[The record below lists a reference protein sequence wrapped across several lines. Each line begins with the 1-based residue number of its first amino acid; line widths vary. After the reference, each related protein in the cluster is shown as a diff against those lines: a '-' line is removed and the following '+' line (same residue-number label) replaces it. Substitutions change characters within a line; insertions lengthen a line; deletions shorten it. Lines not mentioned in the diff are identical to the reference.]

1 MKKYLLVLFSY
12 AGLENLN
19 SFLLNKLNSGD
30 RLFVRAVM
38 LKGVPKLFS
47 HLTSEVGFLGD
58 KVASDV
64 EDSVVDIYYDNAKDY
79 LKEIE
84 EKAAANNIEIDK
96 DLIENHQIDKLKA
109 VIRDSDFDAV
119 IINFS
124 NNEFVSD
131 QVKEKEIKKWL
142 NTIEKNIY
150 IFHDG
155 KYGKN

>member
-1 MKKYLLVLFSY
+1 MKKYVLVLFSY

-19 SFLLNKLNSGD
+19 SFILNKLKSGD
-30 RLFVRAVM
+30 ELFVRAVM

-64 EDSVVDIYYDNAKDY
+64 EDSVVDIYYDNAKAY

-84 EKAAANNIEIDK
+84 EKAVAADIEIDK
-96 DLIENHQIDKLKA
+96 DLIENHQLEKLKSM
-109 VIRDSDFDAV
+109 IRESDFDAV
-119 IINFS
+119 VINFS

-131 QVKEKEIKKWL
+131 QVKEKEIKNRL

-155 KYGKN
+155 KRG

>member
-1 MKKYLLVLFSY
+1 MNNYLLVLFSY

-19 SFLLNKLNSGD
+19 SFLLDKLKSGD
-30 RLFVRAVM
+30 NLFVRAVM

-47 HLTSEVGFLGD
+47 HLTSDVGFLGD

-84 EKAAANNIEIDK
+84 EKAVADGIEIDK
-96 DLIENHQIDKLKA
+96 DLIENHQIDKLKS
-109 VIRDSDFDAV
+109 VIRKSDFDTV
-119 IINFS
+119 VINFS

-131 QVKEKEIKKWL
+131 QVKEKEIKNWL
-142 NTIEKNIY
+142 NNIEKNKY

-155 KYGKN
+155 KLG